1 MVTETSDTV
10 QATATWRMNYS
21 APNLTSAAMFSRR
34 VGEIEAAH
42 LGRELGAFW
51 EDILAHATACIF
63 LSVAGLES
71 YANEVFVD
79 RHKHFP
85 GQAEDFLR
93 MLWSTFK
100 EKSVLEK
107 FDLALLL
114 RGNSPLEKGTE
125 PVQSVQALVRLRN
138 ALIHFKPEWENEQD
152 AHQKLSTQ
160 LCRYFNRSVFL
171 ASDAGLFPRAWACH
185 ECTQWAVIAVLRLI
199 EHFEERA
206 GLPANMGDLSRRLT
220 P

>member
-1 MVTETSDTV
+1 L
-10 QATATWRMNYS
+10 RGY
-21 APNLTSAAMFSRR
+21 LGSRDG
-34 VGEIEAAH
+34 VH
-42 LGRELGAFW
+42 L
-51 EDILAHATACIF
+51 

-85 GQAEDFLR
+85 RQAEDFLR

-125 PVQSVQALVRLRN
+125 PVQSVQALVRR
-138 ALIHFKPEWENEQD
+138 
-152 AHQKLSTQ
+152 
-160 LCRYFNRSVFL
+160 
-171 ASDAGLFPRAWACH
+171 GL
-185 ECTQWAVIAVLRLI
+185 
-199 EHFEERA
+199 
-206 GLPANMGDLSRRLT
+206 GT